1 MENQVPTSLHAV
13 IRIALDT
20 ILGGF
25 VTGLPVYMATSSI
38 KTATLTGLLAA
49 LKVLQSRLAPDL
61 ESMNRQRAIEKATP
75 VVVPDTEEK

>member
-1 MENQVPTSLHAV
+1 MENQVPTSAHAI

-25 VTGLPVYMATSSI
+25 VTGLPVYMATSNL

-61 ESMNRQRAIEKATP
+61 ESMNRQRAVEKATP
-75 VVVPDTEEK
+75 VVVPEEVS